1 VTERDRRTAD
11 GTAGSI
17 EAPEAPPGF
26 VRVPCGKGDCQLLLT
41 QDEYL
46 RGLRRG
52 KWWRRRLAL
61 RPRIEGKR

>member
-1 VTERDRRTAD
+1 MRQDGEGEATAPPAAQD
-11 GTAGSI
+11 T
-17 EAPEAPPGF
+17 PPGF

>member
-1 VTERDRRTAD
+1 MEQDRRPAS
-11 GTAGSI
+11 GTAGS
-17 EAPEAPPGF
+17 PEAQATPPGF

-41 QDEYL
+41 DAEYL